1 MSQKIQMQPSD
12 IDSQVVLMCGISGSG
27 KTFFS
32 RKLERRG
39 YMRLSLDEMVWEK
52 YGADFEKIPFEKQ
65 KDIFA
70 ATAAEMVDELET
82 NIKKGKKVVL
92 DSTLCKKDKRDSIS
106 LRCRNLDVEPLIIYM
121 QAPLSLLEKRMGMR
135 MGTGPN
141 DQIVPIERL
150 AAFYKNFEAPRENE
164 NYITIEQE

>member
-1 MSQKIQMQPSD
+1 MQPSD

-32 RKLERRG
+32 RKLEKRG
-39 YMRLSLDEMVWEK
+39 YIRLSLDEMIWKK
-52 YGADFEKIPFEKQ
+52 YGADFEKIPFEEQ

-82 NIKKGKKVVL
+82 NIKSGNKVVL
-92 DSTLCKKDKRDSIS
+92 DSTFCKKGKRDRIV
-106 LRCRNLDVEPLIIYM
+106 LFCKNLDIEPLIVYLH
-121 QAPLSLLEKRMGMR
+121 APLSLLEKRMGTR